1 MLNLLHLISLAT
13 AAVSLASAATIGNIL
28 NYAGNAFNIDLDA
41 GAIDYSTVNAYP
53 PIASAANEE
62 WIIVPVSADQSQ
74 FKIQSASVSTAYLS
88 SSALLERAPRS
99 SSSITSVTGK
109 VVTSWSTPGSTAT
122 DRPHL
127 YSTP

>member
-28 NYAGNAFNIDLDA
+28 NYAGNVFNIDLDA

-88 SSALLERAPRS
+88 SSALLERAPRLVVA
-99 SSSITSVTGK
+99 VTGK

-122 DRPHL
+122 DKAAPVL
-127 YSTP
+127 NPLI